1 MWVSK
6 WQHFHF
12 CLNYSFNIIW
22 QECNPTAL
30 ICFYPILFQFKMTS
44 VRIVTSYLESV
55 DSMRKLHPENTTN
68 IFTADVNKIWLTLW
82 FTKGACG
89 FFFVIVHENVAS
101 DFTVFRKDS
110 TKNIQELLSE
120 CYTDQVKLL
129 VKLWHIDCPV
139 IQLKWRWFLMDFDEC
154 IES

>member
-1 MWVSK
+1 MCVCVSQKNLIQVWNDMWVSK

-89 FFFVIVHENVAS
+89 FFFCHCAWECSQWLYCIQKGLNKEYS
-101 DFTVFRKDS
+101 RITVWMLHWS
-110 TKNIQELLSE
+110 S
-120 CYTDQVKLL
+120 
-129 VKLWHIDCPV
+129 
-139 IQLKWRWFLMDFDEC
+139 
-154 IES
+154 